1 MEGLPLDCP
10 DGPAERR
17 EEPMSVREIEKN
29 PIHLGRG
36 GTALAEPDFT
46 GDPGWYEAYGQ
57 RHDAD
62 GADGRLVS
70 MFTFTK
76 PWDTWE
82 MHPKGAEVVL
92 CTAGRMVLHQE
103 APDGTKKTVTLKA
116 GQYAIN
122 EPGVWHTAD
131 IEGTASAVFITSGL
145 GTEVKPR

>member
-1 MEGLPLDCP
+1 MG
-10 DGPAERR
+10 
-17 EEPMSVREIEKN
+17 VRDIKRN

-46 GDPGWYEAYGQ
+46 GDVSWYEAYGE
-57 RHDAD
+57 RREAD
-62 GADGRLVS
+62 GAEGRLVS
-70 MFTFTK
+70 MFTFTA

-92 CTAGRMVLHQE
+92 CVAGRMVLHQE
-103 APDGTKKTVTLKA
+103 APDGTEKTVALEA